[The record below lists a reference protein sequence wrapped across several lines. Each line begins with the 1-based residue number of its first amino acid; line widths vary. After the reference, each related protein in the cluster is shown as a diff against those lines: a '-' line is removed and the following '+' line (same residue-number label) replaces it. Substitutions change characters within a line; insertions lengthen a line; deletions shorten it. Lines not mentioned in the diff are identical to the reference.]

1 MCVLK
6 TVYQTEASAL
16 RNIVRHQIVTA
27 HAGDVDGSGSAFG
40 QVYPFFPVH
49 IVDEFR
55 AIHLGGIVQ
64 VVVMV
69 EQQVFAEKSECASGG
84 ALHARAESACTCI
97 TAPRAAF
104 PASKNRSTGSIFI
117 LSASPLKSGSP
128 GTACITYH
136 APRSFFRMPVCEYL
150 PSLSA
155 ASTMRLVNPVPLLN
169 TMSPSLNNSWG
180 RCRPSLGG
188 LSLQALRKSR
198 ENRLIA
204 NGVIWVLFFI
214 RYKYNKK
221 GNIC

>member
-84 ALHARAESACTCI
+84 SACKGGVCLHMHHGT
-97 TAPRAAF
+97 PRGF
-104 PASKNRSTGSIFI
+104 PRIEE
-117 LSASPLKSGSP
+117 PLDGFHL
-128 GTACITYH
+128 Y
-136 APRSFFRMPVCEYL
+136 PVRI
-150 PSLSA
+150 SLKVRFA
-155 ASTMRLVNPVPLLN
+155 
-169 TMSPSLNNSWG
+169 G
-180 RCRPSLGG
+180 
-188 LSLQALRKSR
+188 
-198 ENRLIA
+198 
-204 NGVIWVLFFI
+204 NGVYHVPCSALFLQDAGMRVSSLAVGCQHYAAGESGASSDYDVSFSE
-214 RYKYNKK
+214 
-221 GNIC
+221 